1 MYDTFSSRLFELRQ
15 LHKKSVEE
23 VAKEINVSRVSLR
36 NYERGET
43 QPDVEILKRLSEYYN
58 VTADYLVG
66 RSPYPVANMNIE
78 KMRDYTGLFQQSL
91 KNLHETKDYGIA
103 EVLNVHGYP

>member
-78 KMRDYTGLFQQSL
+78 KMCDYTGLCQWAL
-91 KNLHETKDYGIA
+91 KSVHTTKDNGVA
-103 EVLNVHGYP
+103 

>member
-43 QPDVEILKRLSEYYN
+43 QPDVEILKRLSE
-58 VTADYLVG
+58 
-66 RSPYPVANMNIE
+66 
-78 KMRDYTGLFQQSL
+78 
-91 KNLHETKDYGIA
+91 
-103 EVLNVHGYP
+103 